1 MATDL
6 GKAYVQIMPSAQGIK
21 GQVEKVLGKELD
33 NVGEKT
39 GKGLFTSITKSLSG
53 IGNKMTKAITLP
65 AMGAATA
72 VGGLV
77 SALGFKRLVG
87 MDVAQAKLRGMG
99 YEGKQLDT
107 IMQSARNA
115 VQGTTFATADG
126 AYVAAGALA
135 AGVKEGAELER
146 YIKLVGD
153 AAIGSG
159 APIEEMAQ
167 IFNRVQS
174 AGHLTRN
181 ELEMINYRLPGFSNA
196 MMEHVGAKSEDA
208 FYEMLRAGK
217 RSEEHTSELQS
228 RGHLVCRLLLEKKKT
243 VIS

>member
-1 MATDL
+1 MATEL
-6 GKAYVQIMPSAQGIK
+6 GKAYVQIMPSARGISGSIQK
-21 GQVEKVLGKELD
+21 TLAPEAAAAGRSAGSQIASAMADTLTR
-33 NVGEKT
+33 VGGALTK
-39 GKGLFTSITKSLSG
+39 SITV
-53 IGNKMTKAITLP
+53 P
-65 AMGAATA
+65 ALGAATA
-72 VGGLV
+72 VAGVV

-87 MDVAQAKLRGMG
+87 MDEARAKLRGMG

-115 VQGTTFATADG
+115 VQGTTFAVADG

-196 MMEHVGAKSEDA
+196 MMEHEIG
-208 FYEMLRAGK
+208 RA
-217 RSEEHTSELQS
+217 H
-228 RGHLVCRLLLEKKKT
+228 V
-243 VIS
+243 

>member
-1 MATDL
+1 
-6 GKAYVQIMPSAQGIK
+6 
-21 GQVEKVLGKELD
+21 
-33 NVGEKT
+33 
-39 GKGLFTSITKSLSG
+39 
-53 IGNKMTKAITLP
+53 MTKENNIPAI
-65 AMGAATA
+65 GAANA
-72 VGGLV
+72 VCDLL

-153 AAIGSG
+153 AAIGTG
-159 APIEEMAQ
+159 AQIEEMAQ
-167 IFNRVQS
+167 IFNSVQR
-174 AGHLTRN
+174 ACHLT
-181 ELEMINYRLPGFSNA
+181 SNQ
-196 MMEHVGAKSEDA
+196 
-208 FYEMLRAGK
+208 F
-217 RSEEHTSELQS
+217 
-228 RGHLVCRLLLEKKKT
+228 
-243 VIS
+243 